1 MTKERESPSSVT
13 APETLSGRINRLF
26 EVVRP
31 PEAPGRRWANREVV
45 AACRESGRDLSE
57 SHLSELRRGVKTN
70 PTMRTVS
77 ALAWFFGV
85 RAGYF
90 TDPVVA
96 AEVEQELVVRE
107 SELRAA
113 LDAERS
119 AQEDV
124 LEASKEL
131 QRALRASGVS
141 RVAHRG
147 IRNVAAAREQASMM
161 RALAKALLEDDE
173 EEQTEDDD
181 HDTVER

>member
-1 MTKERESPSSVT
+1 MT
-13 APETLSGRINRLF
+13 
-26 EVVRP
+26 
-31 PEAPGRRWANREVV
+31 
-45 AACRESGRDLSE
+45 SGRDLSE

-96 AEVEQELVVRE
+96 VEVERELDARE

-113 LDAERS
+113 LEAERS
-119 AQEDV
+119 TQFDV

-131 QRALRASGVS
+131 R
-141 RVAHRG
+141 
-147 IRNVAAAREQASMM
+147 REQASMM
-161 RALAKALLEDDE
+161 RALAKALLEGE
-173 EEQTEDDD
+173 E
-181 HDTVER
+181 RG